1 MTTLGIRL
9 IVLVSGYCIDRIIY
23 RPVSTFGQLGNIH
36 LRYRVSHVVGPESL
50 GRHTTNMGDRFLQWC
65 SHLTRRRS
73 LPHHN
78 LRWKQR
84 GGRRFYEAV
93 YTLSIPS
100 FTWINATSVS
110 YQSNAE
116 QRVNAT
122 AGRSSQS
129 CQVYKGAQLVVVG
142 GSVQLG
148 NDTQDSCN
156 PVFSP
161 LRALDLSTYT
171 WQTIFDP
178 NVTYQVPPV
187 VYHVIGG
194 K

>member
-1 MTTLGIRL
+1 MIEFCTGAAI
-9 IVLVSGYCIDRIIY
+9 SPD
-23 RPVSTFGQLGNIH
+23 
-36 LRYRVSHVVGPESL
+36 
-50 GRHTTNMGDRFLQWC
+50 
-65 SHLTRRRS
+65 
-73 LPHHN
+73 
-78 LRWKQR
+78 
-84 GGRRFYEAV
+84 GGSFHITMYGGFNEEDANSSEAV
-93 YTLSIPS
+93 YTLSLPS

-178 NVTYQVPPV
+178 NISYQVPEV
-187 VYHVIGG
+187 IYNVIGG

>member
-1 MTTLGIRL
+1 LTESYTGPSVPSDNSVIY
-9 IVLVSGYCIDRIIY
+9 IYDIASHTWWAQKASGDIPPIWVIDFCSGAAISPDGGAFHITIY
-23 RPVSTFGQLGNIH
+23 
-36 LRYRVSHVVGPESL
+36 
-50 GRHTTNMGDRFLQWC
+50 
-65 SHLTRRRS
+65 
-73 LPHHN
+73 
-78 LRWKQR
+78 
-84 GGRRFYEAV
+84 GGSNEEDADFTEAV

-178 NVTYQVPPV
+178 NISYQVPEV
-187 VYHVIGG
+187 IYNVIGG